1 MRPTS
6 IRPGISRCPRGRCS
20 AARTVPAPAVERK
33 LADHRHDTEG

>member
-6 IRPGISRCPRGRCS
+6 IRPGIGPGG
-20 AARTVPAPAVERK
+20 APLPALSMPLQWRRK